1 MTLPYF
7 LLLLVHSGKCFKPA
21 LSLQL
26 KFNAE
31 KTQLICWYAFVYINL
46 LLLRMLLSFVGCS
59 WLLLI
64 LLFTWAGHTLS
75 CNLTH
80 SEDIEIKTKDFIR
93 CANCLLLNFGVCSA
107 AVKSTLLPSFCKFLY
122 GAALRKLACP
132 ELHSL
137 KVAFKKILRRIW
149 NLPYCSHGALI
160 HKTASLQ
167 SIHNLVYNRR
177 GRLLQAAKLLPSV
190 LVQYVF
196 LSAALYLWCF
206 LRYSHL
212 FGFRHIRSYCNLDY
226 ALAGLT
232 REIRNDYLCIPGF
245 ECSEL
250 EHCQYLL
257 LST

>member
-1 MTLPYF
+1 MCKLP
-7 LLLLVHSGKCFKPA
+7 
-21 LSLQL
+21 
-26 KFNAE
+26 
-31 KTQLICWYAFVYINL
+31 
-46 LLLRMLLSFVGCS
+46 SFE
-59 WLLLI
+59 
-64 LLFTWAGHTLS
+64 F
-75 CNLTH
+75 
-80 SEDIEIKTKDFIR
+80 
-93 CANCLLLNFGVCSA
+93 CSA